1 MLFRLLCRIVV
12 GGTQR
17 LEWPAPKLL
26 RIAVM
31 TLDVVA
37 DGRDRD
43 LALQPAHPTQR
54 LDRQLVLAGLLPA
67 RQAVPATP
75 GPCLV

>member
-1 MLFRLLCRIVV
+1 MFFRLLCRIVM

-17 LEWPAPKLL
+17 LEWPAPELL
-26 RIAVM
+26 RIAVVA
-31 TLDVVA
+31 LDVVA
-37 DGRDRD
+37 DRGDRD
-43 LALQPAHPTQR
+43 LALQPAHAAQR
-54 LDRQLVLAGLLPA
+54 LDGQLVLAGLLPA